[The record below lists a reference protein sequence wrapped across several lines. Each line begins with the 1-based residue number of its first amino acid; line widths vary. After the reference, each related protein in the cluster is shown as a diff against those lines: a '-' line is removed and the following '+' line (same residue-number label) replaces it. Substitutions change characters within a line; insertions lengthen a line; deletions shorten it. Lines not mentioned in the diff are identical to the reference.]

1 MTTNDT
7 MLRVFPKTAGLRGL
21 ACVTTEL
28 AREAAQRH
36 RAAPLAAAALSEGVT
51 AAALLGG
58 LLKVQQ
64 RVAIKIEG
72 DGPLGKLVAEADA
85 YGRVRGYVAVADLPS
100 PLPVTA
106 DAVAAALGQAG
117 LLTVVKD
124 LGLRDLY
131 QGAVALQAG
140 GVTASLI
147 HYFTKS
153 EQTPT
158 LVQITSAWDANGVLT
173 AAGGLLFQPLPGA
186 DPSVMQQVA
195 ENVAGLPPLAGLL
208 AAGYALDEY
217 LAQALHGF
225 DYTLLEKY
233 PLAFA
238 CSCSRDRSRQAL
250 KVLSEDDLLALIVEG
265 EAVIDCHFCH
275 ERYIFSREELAE
287 ILDEQEAENL
297 AAMFADD
304 TDQA

>member
-7 MLRVFPKTAGLRGL
+7 MLRVIPKTAGLRGL

-36 RAAPLAAAALSEGVT
+36 RATALAAAALSEGLT

-72 DGPLGKLVAEADA
+72 DGPAGKLVAEADA
-85 YGRVRGYVAVADLPS
+85 YGRVRGYVAVADLPA
-100 PLPVTA
+100 PLPITA
-106 DAVAAALGQAG
+106 SAVAAALGQSG

-131 QGAVALQAG
+131 QGAVALQAE

-147 HYFTKS
+147 HYFEKS

-158 LVQITSAWDANGVLT
+158 LVQIASAWDADGALT

-186 DPSVMQQVA
+186 DAGVMRQVA
-195 ENVAGLPPLAGLL
+195 GNLAGLPSLAGFL
-208 AAGYALDEY
+208 AAGHAPDEY
-217 LAQALHGF
+217 LAQALRGF

-233 PLAFA
+233 PLGFA

-250 KVLSEDDLLALIVEG
+250 KVLSADDLLALIVEG

-275 ERYIFSREELAE
+275 ERYIFSREELGE

-297 AAMFADD
+297 AAMFEDD
-304 TDQA
+304 ASEA